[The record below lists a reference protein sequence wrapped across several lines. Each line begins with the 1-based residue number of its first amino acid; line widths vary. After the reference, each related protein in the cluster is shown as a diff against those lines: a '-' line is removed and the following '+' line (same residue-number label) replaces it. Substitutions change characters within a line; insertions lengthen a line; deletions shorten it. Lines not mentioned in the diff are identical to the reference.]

1 MKLEHLFL
9 GVCLL
14 LLAATGL
21 MAVHYRT
28 ELLVERERA
37 AHQAAP
43 STVAPATPASPV
55 AVQPPAAPAA
65 TPATSS
71 TAAAIDREAARVDA
85 ENRQL
90 REKLASEER
99 KMIDAKV
106 DQIKAAG
113 TANAPEEPKTDLQV
127 KIKEAPA
134 IARIKTYLANEG
146 IATLDAG
153 SERGLKTDQVYAV
166 RRGHFIVAKKI
177 TIGETVEP
185 AESAAIVDPNSL
197 QPGQELKPGDEVIK
211 WDGI

>member
-9 GVCLL
+9 GICLL

-28 ELLVERERA
+28 ELLVERERT
-37 AHQAAP
+37 AHLAGP
-43 STVAPATPASPV
+43 STVAPAVTPA
-55 AVQPPAAPAA
+55 PAPAPAA
-65 TPATSS
+65 VPATAPVAAP
-71 TAAAIDREAARVDA
+71 TASLDREAARVDA

-99 KMIDAKV
+99 KMLDAKV
-106 DQIKAAG
+106 EQIKAAG
-113 TANAPEEPKTDLQV
+113 AGTVVEEPKSDLQV

-134 IARIKTYLANEG
+134 IAKIKAYLSNES

-153 SERGLKTDQVYAV
+153 TDRGLKTDQVYAV

-177 TIGETVEP
+177 TIGETVE
-185 AESAAIVDPNSL
+185 ASECAAIVDPNSL